1 MAYGH
6 GVVHDFFYIHRYKKD
21 CKVLRKVFTN
31 KYYHSRILVY
41 SGYEWEKVGDKYVDW
56 RISS

>member
-1 MAYGH
+1 MA
-6 GVVHDFFYIHRYKKD
+6 FFIHRYKKD

-41 SGYEWEKVGDKYVDW
+41 SGYEWEKVGGKYVDW
-56 RISS
+56 RVSS